1 MDVQAPPSR
10 SLDDVLDAR
19 IVIVDDDPTTL
30 QLLSRIL
37 RDYPNVRTTTSP
49 LEALKMV
56 EERVPDLLLL
66 DTQMPELSGF
76 ELWEALK
83 SKPSTADIP
92 AVFVTAL
99 LDPETE
105 IKALSMGA
113 VDFVSKPISAARLK
127 IAVRNQVRIKRQT
140 DSLRQQASMD
150 SLTGVANRRSFDR
163 ALARELARAKE
174 GQSPLSLLMVDV
186 DHFKSINDNFGHL
199 AGDRCLISVARV
211 LSHLVRR
218 PVDLVARYGGEE
230 FSIILPLAGEEHAAT
245 TAAEIVA
252 EVSST
257 NFKDDLT
264 ADHRVTV
271 SVGWTTVNGV
281 WPRAAALTVAGLIQQ
296 ADEALLSAK
305 EQGRNRVCGPE
316 ALSQRIRKTSNE

>member
-1 MDVQAPPSR
+1 
-10 SLDDVLDAR
+10 
-19 IVIVDDDPTTL
+19 
-30 QLLSRIL
+30 
-37 RDYPNVRTTTSP
+37 VRTTTSP